1 MNFKINFAYLFLF
14 LSVLFWAG
22 NFIVGKY
29 ASYYQ
34 IPPWSGN
41 FYRWFFAWL
50 ILLPFTFTEIISKKN
65 YILENYKFYILL
77 GITSVTIFNS
87 IVYYSLNFTQVISGV
102 LMISTI
108 PVMIMFISSILKIE
122 RTNIFQI
129 LGVICSF
136 IGVILIITKANFD
149 LLVNLDFNK
158 GDLTMVIAMLS
169 WATYSALLKKRKHE
183 LSQLSLLEVII
194 TFGLIFL
201 IPIYITEYSLGFEI
215 TLNKPF
221 ILVLIYVVLF
231 PGLAAFICWI
241 KGISLIGPNRSGVF
255 LHLMPIL
262 SALMAMIIFKEK
274 FMLYH
279 LLGAFFIL
287 SGIILSNRKSTNA
300 LSSYFRRLSKYITAV
315 CRFKKTILKV

>member
-14 LSVLFWAG
+14 LAVLFWAG

-34 IPPWSGN
+34 IPPFSLN

-50 ILLPFTFTEIISKKN
+50 ILLPFTFKEIISKKN

-87 IVYYSLNFTQVISGV
+87 IVYYSLNFTQVINGV

-122 RTNIFQI
+122 KTNIFQI

-136 IGVILIITKANFD
+136 IGVMLIITKANFD

-158 GDLTMVIAMLS
+158 GDLTMVLAMLS

-201 IPIYITEYSLGFEI
+201 IPIYIAEYSLGFKI
-215 TLNKPF
+215 NLNKSF

-231 PGLAAFICWI
+231 PGLASFICWI

-262 SALMAMIIFKEK
+262 SALMAIIIFKEK
-274 FMLYH
+274 FMIYH
-279 LLGAFFIL
+279 LLGAIFIL

-300 LSSYFRRLSKYITAV
+300 
-315 CRFKKTILKV
+315 

>member
-1 MNFKINFAYLFLF
+1 MELFFK
-14 LSVLFWAG
+14 
-22 NFIVGKY
+22 K
-29 ASYYQ
+29 
-34 IPPWSGN
+34 
-41 FYRWFFAWL
+41 
-50 ILLPFTFTEIISKKN
+50 
-65 YILENYKFYILL
+65 
-77 GITSVTIFNS
+77 
-87 IVYYSLNFTQVISGV
+87 
-102 LMISTI
+102 
-108 PVMIMFISSILKIE
+108 KIE
-122 RTNIFQI
+122 TYRSPFIAAKSIFFKK
-129 LGVICSF
+129 LPWN
-136 IGVILIITKANFD
+136 KND
-149 LLVNLDFNK
+149 HRYLVPISIYK
-158 GDLTMVIAMLS
+158 GASTFGSIEYV
-169 WATYSALLKKRKHE
+169 LKKRKHE

-201 IPIYITEYSLGFEI
+201 IPIYITEYSLGFKI
-215 TLNKPF
+215 NLNKPF

-300 LSSYFRRLSKYITAV
+300 
-315 CRFKKTILKV
+315 